1 MPNQDLVVREM
12 TQIPADIA
20 EMWGEPP
27 VLRTENLDAYRK
39 LCLEIAK
46 SVGPADM
53 IEWLW
58 VKDIC
63 DLSWEIRRLRGF
75 KVDLLTDGS
84 NIRTAFV

>member
-1 MPNQDLVVREM
+1 M
-12 TQIPADIA
+12 
-20 EMWGEPP
+20 
-27 VLRTENLDAYRK
+27 LRTEDLEAYRK